1 MRLPSVLTTDDLPL
15 PELRAALLDG
25 ELFALDAAF
34 TPIDEVESPRHRAR
48 AAHAGLPH
56 RLIAEQHTAAWIWGA
71 APPPSRHEFCVAI
84 AARARVSGDGA
95 HAVREVVI
103 EPAEIV
109 LFDGLQVTA
118 PLRTVVDLA
127 RFSAE
132 FGQREEQAARTLMLH
147 HRFGLDDCLDE
158 IEHRR
163 NLPRKRRAIERLEG
177 LRGLQP

>member
-1 MRLPSVLTTDDLPL
+1 MRLPSVLTALDLPL

-25 ELFALDAAF
+25 ELFGLDDAF

-103 EPAEIV
+103 EPNEIE
-109 LFDGLQVTA
+109 LFDGLQVTT
-118 PLRTVVDLA
+118 PLRTALDLA
-127 RFSAE
+127 RFSVR
-132 FGQREEQAARTLMLH
+132 FGQPEVQAIGWLMLH
-147 HRFGLDDCLDE
+147 HGFDLGDCRDELDR
-158 IEHRR
+158 RR
-163 NLPRKRRAIERLEG
+163 NLPRKRLAHARLDG
-177 LRGLQP
+177 LPTPN

>member
-1 MRLPSVLTTDDLPL
+1 MRLPSVLTTHDLPL

-34 TPIDEVESPRHRAR
+34 TPIDEIESPRHRAH

-71 APPPSRHEFCVAI
+71 VPPPSRHEFCVAI

-109 LFDGLQVTA
+109 LLDGLQLTT

-127 RFSAE
+127 RFSIE
-132 FGQREEQAARTLMLH
+132 FGQREEDAAHTLMLH
-147 HRFGLDDCLDE
+147 HHFDLADCLGE
-158 IEHRR
+158 IERRR
-163 NLPRKRRAIERLEG
+163 NLPRKRQAIERLEG
-177 LRGLQP
+177 LRDL